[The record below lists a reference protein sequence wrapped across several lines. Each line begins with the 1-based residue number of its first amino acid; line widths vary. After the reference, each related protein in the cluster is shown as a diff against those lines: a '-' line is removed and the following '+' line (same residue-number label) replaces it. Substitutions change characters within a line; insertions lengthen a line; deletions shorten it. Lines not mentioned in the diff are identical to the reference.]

1 MAEEQENDLIVNVFI
16 ADEKIS
22 IGIPRDQYQS
32 DEEEITRRSAKG
44 INDMVTELM
53 MSNPRIDKT
62 KALAYVALQLA
73 INFDKNMTYSNKDI
87 SALKTSLDSLKKNI
101 EEEMLIING
110 N

>member
-1 MAEEQENDLIVNVFI
+1 MAKDDDLIVNVFI

-22 IGIPRDQYQS
+22 IRIQRDENQS

-44 INDMVTELM
+44 INDMVRELM
-53 MSNPRIDKT
+53 MSNPKIDKT
-62 KALAYVALQLA
+62 KALAVVALQLA
-73 INFDKNMTYSNKDI
+73 INYDKNI
-87 SALKTSLDSLKKNI
+87 SSSEKELAAMVTSLENLRKNI